1 MRRWLVF
8 LAALAG
14 SALFAT
20 GFALVVNRLA
30 ARDGQPP
37 HLRTVSSATLAHDGY
52 SLAPASV
59 PPYCGVVQ
67 GAAVQGWVAGNTAGC
82 PISREQAEAV
92 AFPGGGRTVIE
103 TLLAQVTSADQAQVG
118 RDREAWLV
126 VVRYSSLLMPMYLC
140 PVPAIGAP
148 CPNVAPGFAATDVIV
163 VDASSGQQLAVVRIS
178 SSGPVPPSRPQTVP
192 AVSGAAVSPP
202 PVPSPSATP
211 R

>member
-1 MRRWLVF
+1 M
-8 LAALAG
+8 
-14 SALFAT
+14 
-20 GFALVVNRLA
+20 NRLA
-30 ARDGQPP
+30 TTNGEPP

-52 SLAPASV
+52 TLAPASV
-59 PPYCGVVQ
+59 PPYCGCNRAPRSHQ
-67 GAAVQGWVAGNTAGC
+67 ACTRSGCAIAPAITPQRSWDRSADSNPGCAEIAAIQGWVAGNTAGC

-178 SSGPVPPSRPQTVP
+178 SSGPAPPSRPQTVP
-192 AVSGAAVSPP
+192 
-202 PVPSPSATP
+202 SPSATP